1 MKVCVSVPLTL
12 MTWACIV
19 TLTFTFL
26 FHVSHACKLRPSC
39 LIYVLVCRCVYTHEV
54 KWSCGVHGKY
64 LFAEGRA
71 PRIRCALS
79 FPLCAGFS
87 VPFSQLALLRHHVQT
102 KRSDD
107 IHEAVSD
114 GFTALIRQLIKR
126 LLLPLSAELIE
137 HLIASTKPILA
148 VAGSGSLH

>member
-19 TLTFTFL
+19 TLTFIVL
-26 FHVSHACKLRPSC
+26 FHVSHAFKLRPSC
-39 LIYVLVCRCVYTHEV
+39 LIYDFVCRCVSTHEV
-54 KWSCGVHGKY
+54 KWSCGVHGQGLQDKV
-64 LFAEGRA
+64 
-71 PRIRCALS
+71 RIVPVCAV
-79 FPLCAGFS
+79 FS
-87 VPFSQLALLRHHVQT
+87 LPFSQLALLWHHVQT

-126 LLLPLSAELIE
+126 LLLPLSADLI
-137 HLIASTKPILA
+137 
-148 VAGSGSLH
+148 